1 MMRKH
6 KLPSAEEIDSLLDY
20 NPETGVFTWK
30 VTKSGWVVKGRPAGS
45 KNNNGYRIS
54 NRRWLVWGSN
64 WPFVWEHAKPSPR
77 QKRKAKEVAAY
88 RKEIKRNQESD
99 HVQDNPA

>member
-1 MMRKH
+1 MDNRKARRLVGAH
-6 KLPSAEEIDSLLDY
+6 I
-20 NPETGVFTWK
+20 
-30 VTKSGWVVKGRPAGS
+30 
-45 KNNNGYRIS
+45 NNTYRIS

-88 RKEIKRNQESD
+88 REELKRSQELTNASANSTGSD
-99 HVQDNPA
+99 LR

>member
-1 MMRKH
+1 MTTEFKA
-6 KLPSAEEIDSLLDY
+6 LPVERDQY
-20 NPETGVFTWK
+20 
-30 VTKSGWVVKGRPAGS
+30 
-45 KNNNGYRIS
+45 GYRIS

-88 RKEIKRNQESD
+88 REELKRSQELAN
-99 HVQDNPA
+99 VQHNPA